1 MRFSTRIINR
11 ITGAYGRVLSAVAI
25 FVAAFRARVLADGG
39 TFEAENYLLTQDMT
53 NTNDAILV
61 YLSSSYK
68 TNKLYCEVPTDGSQ
82 DFVFDRT
89 TTATRFNYNNQ
100 FELMAA
106 NIGRVDYVGQEPTTL
121 FEPAAINIFTPSD
134 PSSGGQQTSFSANDW
149 GLGFTNKC
157 TLENNTSPG
166 AYIFTTN
173 IADLV
178 PTQTYNISCFV
189 KITDG
194 ETLLPTF
201 GTGNTNQGYFSLG
214 GTNITTGYTVKYIAN
229 GVFRVSASGV
239 CGATVVSTGFLRW
252 NTNRV
257 GSNGTIEVTGLQ
269 ITSGSVLVSYI
280 PTTTVAVTKAGDFF
294 TGNNTGVTGQG
305 AVIFEFVNNV
315 LSASTNTTSGVYLGT
330 SSATALSGSSF
341 GFRQGGGSQ
350 RANLYKYVGG
360 SSTLIYTFL
369 TDNATVAIVWN
380 GTTADVFVDGVKV
393 VSATAFVPSGNLA
406 FLRQGNGVNPPG
418 RPMSIRRILLFNTVK
433 NDAYW
438 IDATTKKYGLLPV
451 KNYFDKYNYK
461 LNFRYDP
468 TNGFEAQNNGTT
480 SSSVTD
486 YIKIPTDASFVYL
499 SGFSTYGGGS
509 GRRVNFLT
517 ASKTYISHYDFSN
530 GATYADVVIPE
541 NAVFVV
547 VSLYEYKP
555 NADIINTDLTQ
566 IEFYSETA
574 YSSFQENLV
583 KYSDYPIQNTKLWG
597 KKFLAFGDSIT
608 ETDFWTAPDLPQSIG
623 DNRLNWTTFITG
635 LQKLNRSSRNYAS
648 SGARYRNV
656 GGINDVQKI
665 DFQITTA
672 IANNPTADV
681 IFLNAGTNDGA
692 ITAGAT
698 LGTFA
703 SAMAK
708 PTLASLDK
716 TVYYEAIRWCFWT
729 IQNTYPSAVVF
740 VGNVLPRTDFTIG
753 QYALNNQAIADMA
766 NQYGFTLVNQST
778 MPGFNPV
785 TDTSDGLHPN
795 KAGSLIQADF
805 WNTTIN
811 NS

>member
-1 MRFSTRIINR
+1 MRFSTRVINR

-121 FEPAAINIFTPSD
+121 FEPSATNYFTPSD
-134 PSSGGQQTSFSANDW
+134 PSSGGINTTFAANDW
-149 GLGFTNKC
+149 NLGFTNKC
-157 TLENNTSPG
+157 TLNNTVSG
-166 AYIFTTN
+166 ALLYTT
-173 IADLV
+173 AVMGLV

-201 GTGNTNQGYFSLG
+201 GTAATSQGYFNIG
-214 GTNITTGYTVKYIAN
+214 GTAISSSSSYTVKYIAN
-229 GVFRVSASGV
+229 GIYRVSASGV
-239 CGATVVSTGFLRW
+239 CGATLASTGFLRW
-252 NTNRV
+252 SSNR
-257 GSNGTIEVTGLQ
+257 SGTIEVTGLQ
-269 ITSGSVLVSYI
+269 ITDSSVLVSYI

-294 TGNNTGVTGQG
+294 TGNNTGATGQG
-305 AVIFEFVNNV
+305 AVIFELVNNI

-330 SSATALSGSSF
+330 SSASALSGSSF

-350 RANLYKYVGG
+350 RAGLYKYVGAT
-360 SSTLIYTFL
+360 STLIYTFL

-380 GTTADVFVDGVKV
+380 GTTADVFVDGIKV

-461 LNFRYDP
+461 LGFRYDDA
-468 TNGFEAQNNGTT
+468 TGFQAQAN
-480 SSSVTD
+480 SSVTD
-486 YIKIPTDASFVYL
+486 FMTIPTDAAFIYL
-499 SGFSTYGGGS
+499 SGFSVYTGSS
-509 GRRVNFLT
+509 GRRVTFLT
-517 ASKTYISHYDFSN
+517 ASKTYISHYNFSQTD
-530 GATYADVVIPE
+530 TYEQVVIPA

-547 VSLYEYKP
+547 VSLYEYRTSGAIDTT
-555 NADIINTDLTQ
+555 NTQ

-623 DNRLNWTTFITG
+623 DDRLNWTTYITG

-740 VGNVLPRTDFTIG
+740 VGNVLPRTDFTTAD
-753 QYALNNQAIADMA
+753 YALNNQAIADMA

>member
-1 MRFSTRIINR
+1 
-11 ITGAYGRVLSAVAI
+11 
-25 FVAAFRARVLADGG
+25 
-39 TFEAENYLLTQDMT
+39 
-53 NTNDAILV
+53 
-61 YLSSSYK
+61 
-68 TNKLYCEVPTDGSQ
+68 
-82 DFVFDRT
+82 
-89 TTATRFNYNNQ
+89 
-100 FELMAA
+100 
-106 NIGRVDYVGQEPTTL
+106 
-121 FEPAAINIFTPSD
+121 
-134 PSSGGQQTSFSANDW
+134 
-149 GLGFTNKC
+149 
-157 TLENNTSPG
+157 
-166 AYIFTTN
+166 
-173 IADLV
+173 
-178 PTQTYNISCFV
+178 
-189 KITDG
+189 
-194 ETLLPTF
+194 
-201 GTGNTNQGYFSLG
+201 
-214 GTNITTGYTVKYIAN
+214 
-229 GVFRVSASGV
+229 
-239 CGATVVSTGFLRW
+239 
-252 NTNRV
+252 
-257 GSNGTIEVTGLQ
+257 
-269 ITSGSVLVSYI
+269 
-280 PTTTVAVTKAGDFF
+280 
-294 TGNNTGVTGQG
+294 
-305 AVIFEFVNNV
+305 
-315 LSASTNTTSGVYLGT
+315 LGT
-330 SSATALSGSSF
+330 SSASALSGSSF

-350 RANLYKYVGG
+350 RAGLYKYVGAT
-360 SSTLIYTFL
+360 STLIYTFL

-380 GTTADVFVDGVKV
+380 GTTADVFVDGIKV

-461 LNFRYDP
+461 LGFRYDDA
-468 TNGFEAQNNGTT
+468 TGFQAQAN
-480 SSSVTD
+480 SSVTD
-486 YIKIPTDASFVYL
+486 FMTIPTDAAFIYL
-499 SGFSTYGGGS
+499 SGFSVYTGAS
-509 GRRVNFLT
+509 GRRVTFLD
-517 ASKTYISHYDFSN
+517 ASKTYISHYNFAQTD
-530 GATYADVVIPE
+530 TYEQVVIPA

-547 VSLYEYKP
+547 VSLYEYRTSGTIDTT
-555 NADIINTDLTQ
+555 NTQ

-623 DNRLNWTTFITG
+623 DDRLNWTTYITG

-740 VGNVLPRTDFTIG
+740 VGNVLPRTDFTIAD
-753 QYALNNQAIADMA
+753 YALNNQAIADMA